1 MPPDSES
8 QRPSE
13 LDTNIPTPDELVD
26 RARALIPNLRSRTAR
41 CEDERRIPQ
50 ENLDE
55 MFEAGLFNALKPKR
69 YGGYEMGWETL
80 CDLTL
85 AIAEGCGSTGW
96 IMGVCGGHP
105 LMVTNFSFDVQDEVW
120 GANPN
125 AIISSAKMTNGSFKK
140 VDGGYIG
147 NGIMAISSGSQHAD
161 WFFAGGSD
169 VEGSDNPLSTLIPL
183 TDVTILDTWQVVGL
197 AGTGS
202 HDLEMKNVF
211 VPDTHAF
218 IGGERPPGAGLYDN
232 GVYKVGHRA
241 LGPYTLAS
249 VVVGM
254 AVGALDI
261 FVEGI
266 KDRTSRH
273 GAKIADFQSLQLR
286 IAESAAELDA
296 AKLLIRQNS
305 REAMSY
311 IGEGKQ
317 VPRDPHARLIME
329 GSYASVLAG
338 KAIER
343 IFYAGG
349 AGELFLDRH
358 LQRIFRN
365 VQAGRAQFGL
375 NWDVQG
381 TNYGRWALGLEG
393 AQETTP
399 PL

>member
-1 MPPDSES
+1 MSPDSEPPNTLDMDTAI
-8 QRPSE
+8 PSPE
-13 LDTNIPTPDELVD
+13 ELVE
-26 RARALIPNLRSRTAR
+26 RAQALIPNLRSRTAR

-55 MFEAGLFNALKPKR
+55 MFEAGLFNTMKPKR

-85 AIAEGCGSTGW
+85 AIGEGCGSTGW

-105 LMVTNFSFDVQDEVW
+105 LMVINFDFAVQDEVW

-125 AIISSAKMTNGSFKK
+125 AIISSAKMTSGSFKK
-140 VDGGYIG
+140 VDGGYLG

-161 WFFAGGSD
+161 WFFAGGSQID
-169 VEGSDNPLSTLIPL
+169 GSDKPLSTLIPL
-183 TDVTILDTWQVVGL
+183 TDVTILDSWQVVGL

-202 HDLEMKNVF
+202 HDLEMKDVF
-211 VPDTHAF
+211 VPDSHAY

-241 LGPYTLAS
+241 LGPYTLAA

-254 AVGALDI
+254 AAGALDI
-261 FVEGI
+261 FVTDI
-266 KDRTSRH
+266 IDRTSRH

-286 IAESAAELDA
+286 IAESSAELDA
-296 AKLLIRQNS
+296 AKLLIRQNT
-305 REAMSY
+305 REAMTY
-311 IGEGKQ
+311 IGEGKP

-329 GSYASVLAG
+329 GSYASVLAC

-393 AQETTP
+393 EQETTP
-399 PL
+399 P